1 MIIFAAKYTFSF
13 TNDRLFFFGV
23 VLSGKIFSEFE
34 FFSLRL
40 KETVYLKVFT
50 IVFIYSIFM
59 AKLSNYVMFKLLY
72 YETEFEQ

>member
-1 MIIFAAKYTFSF
+1 MTGCSFLGLFYQARFSAS
-13 TNDRLFFFGV
+13 
-23 VLSGKIFSEFE
+23 LS